1 MQLAMTPPAAP
12 TNPELWKRARA
23 LIDRAP
29 SLDALRAH
37 RLQLL
42 AATLWEADGGSVPAE
57 LRLDRRRATAMALA
71 SPGLLARVRASY
83 GGRLLLF
90 KGPEVAAVYPDT
102 TARYFH
108 DLDLIADDP
117 KGAQQALLAAG
128 FVEEQFP
135 DGWPGGHH
143 LCPLG
148 WPGIPLGIEVHRT
161 PMVPP
166 WLPPPPTEELFGGAV
181 PSATGVD
188 GVLAPDPAAH
198 ALLLAAH
205 AWAHRPFGRV
215 GDLLDIAA
223 ILPRERWPEAS
234 ALARR
239 WGWSE
244 LWELT
249 AGTTAALLHG
259 ARPPVTARLVGR
271 HLAEVRDLT
280 VAEYHALR
288 LLAPIAAV
296 PRRRAPLVLGDALL
310 QLGRRSPDQPWRAKL
325 TRARGALVH
334 AGTSKASHDLFN
346 NNNNPWSR

>member
-1 MQLAMTPPAAP
+1 MQLAMTPPRTP
-12 TNPELWKRARA
+12 TNGELWDRALT
-23 LIDRAP
+23 LIDRAR

-42 AATLWEADGGSVPAE
+42 AATLWEADGRIVPAE
-57 LRLDRRRATAMALA
+57 LRLDRRRAAAMALA
-71 SPGLLARVRASY
+71 APRLLARVRESY
-83 GGRLLLF
+83 NGRLLLF
-90 KGPEVAAVYPDT
+90 KGPEVAASYPDT

-108 DLDLIADDP
+108 DLDLVADDP
-117 KGAQQALLAAG
+117 AAAQRALLAAG
-128 FVEEQFP
+128 FVEEHFP

-143 LCPLG
+143 LCPLN
-148 WPGIPLGIEVHRT
+148 WPGIPLGIEIHRT

-166 WLPPPPTEELFGGAV
+166 WLPAPPAPDLFARAV
-181 PSATGVD
+181 PSATGLD

-205 AWAHRPFGRV
+205 GWAHRPLGRL

-223 ILPRERWPEAS
+223 VLPRERWPEAA

-249 AGTTAALLHG
+249 AGTAGALLYG
-259 ARPPVTARLVGR
+259 GRPPATARAVGR

-280 VAEYHALR
+280 VIEYHALR
-288 LLAPIAAV
+288 LIAPVAAA
-296 PRRRAPLVLGDALL
+296 PRRRAPAVLGESLS
-310 QLGRRSPDQPWRAKL
+310 QLASRGPEQPWRAKL
-325 TRARGALVH
+325 SRAGGALRH
-334 AGTSKASHDLFN
+334 ASATKASHDVF